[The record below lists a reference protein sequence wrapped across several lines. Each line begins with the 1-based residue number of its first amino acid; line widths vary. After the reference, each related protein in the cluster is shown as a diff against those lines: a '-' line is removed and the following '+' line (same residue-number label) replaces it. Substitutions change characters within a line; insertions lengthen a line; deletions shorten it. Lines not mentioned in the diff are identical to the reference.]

1 MLWRGTDGRWIC
13 CVSKQRLSSLHISV
27 CSTATYGNVELKC
40 PFRSTCTLNSKSFLW
55 LKDQFWKSMIK
66 NQCFYPT
73 KSKVLIT
80 VWTKNYSMKMVVVNR
95 KTYVYKKTPIIGDKY
110 AIAFLRA
117 HLWTKLCN
125 LVAVGF
131 QAHKLY
137 NLNFMEKIWKLKV
150 SKAFMHENYFIIL
163 CSYINVNTGWTDT
176 YWRVW
181 KVIYRW
187 FEIEPNH

>member
-1 MLWRGTDGRWIC
+1 MFNCHLWECWTKMPFQINM
-13 CVSKQRLSSLHISV
+13 HI
-27 CSTATYGNVELKC
+27 K
-40 PFRSTCTLNSKSFLW
+40 FQKF
-55 LKDQFWKSMIK
+55 SMIK
-66 NQCFYPT
+66 RSILKVYDQ
-73 KSKVLIT
+73 KSMFL
-80 VWTKNYSMKMVVVNR
+80 SKMVVVYR